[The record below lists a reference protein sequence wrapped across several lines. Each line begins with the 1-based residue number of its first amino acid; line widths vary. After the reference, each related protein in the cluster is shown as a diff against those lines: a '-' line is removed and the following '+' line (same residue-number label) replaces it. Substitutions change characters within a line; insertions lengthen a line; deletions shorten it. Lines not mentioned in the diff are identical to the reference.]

1 MWGKVNRRNVKIE
14 ELMTERTIGR
24 LKDEVEVEGR
34 NRKYG
39 REIIWGGK
47 VDVTRGKQTSTSK

>member
-39 REIIWGGK
+39 REIIWVGK